1 MFRAAYTLEVKRRD
15 NDKKIM
21 ALFKAM
27 KEMMDVLLEYEA
39 SIYFLRLYLLTSG
52 QARTHECS

>member
-39 SIYFLRLYLLTSG
+39 SIYFLGLYLLTPG
-52 QARTHECS
+52 QARTHERS